1 KAQLVET
8 EAYVAQL
15 KEGYDAARANTKETR
30 TKLALSELRVEQHQ
44 RLARTGAGSRFE
56 LERYE
61 TEVEST
67 KQQLAASEAQEN
79 QALLGLTAEV
89 GDRKPR
95 VAQVL
100 AQLESAQFDLENTDV
115 KAPAAGM
122 VTMNMLRPGMQVP
135 PKRSVMTFI
144 YTDDVAVLAVFPQK
158 TLEHIRVGDSA
169 QLSFAALPGRI
180 FEGEVRNIPSAIGE
194 AQIAVAG
201 LLPRAGEQRMTRLYP
216 VVVTLPDEFPREQIR
231 HGLAARVYIMTENAG
246 PLGFVATILH
256 WVQSSMDY
264 VI

>member
-1 KAQLVET
+1 M
-8 EAYVAQL
+8 
-15 KEGYDAARANTKETR
+15 
-30 TKLALSELRVEQHQ
+30 SELRLEQNQ
-44 RLARTGAGSRFE
+44 RLVRTGAGSRFE

-67 KQQLAASEAQEN
+67 KQQLAAFEAQEN

-89 GDRKPR
+89 GDRQTR

-100 AQLESAQFDLENTDV
+100 AQLESAQFDLENTNV
-115 KAPAAGM
+115 TAPAAGL

-135 PKRSVMTFI
+135 PQRSVMTFI
-144 YTDDVAVLAVFPQK
+144 YTDDVAVYAVFPQN

-180 FEGEVRNIPSAIGE
+180 FEGEIRNIPSAIGE
-194 AQIAVAG
+194 AQVAAAG
-201 LLPRAGEQRMTRLYP
+201 QLPRAGEQRMTRLYP
-216 VVVTLPDEFPREQIR
+216 VIVTLPDDFPREHIR
-231 HGLAARVYIMTENAG
+231 HGLAARVYILTESAG
-246 PLGFVATILH
+246 PVGMVATLLH

-264 VI
+264 IV